1 MMSERRGVR
10 SGFSRFWERARNE
23 PGLTRNLVV
32 IAVLIALGSAVG
44 GYFLSHQRFN
54 PPWENKYSVYA
65 TFEEASAV
73 SPGNGQEVRIAGVNV
88 GDIRSASVS
97 QDGEAVLEM
106 RIDHNHAVYD
116 NATAVLRPKSPL
128 NEMYIEL
135 DPGTPSGEKLSDG
148 DRLPIAN
155 SQRPIQVDE
164 VFAHLDKN
172 TRAALTSL
180 LSESDVALANAPES
194 LPSGLGELNGVL
206 GDLRP
211 VVTQLSERRGTLAEL
226 VTALSRIS
234 DAVGRDDQRLAR
246 LANSLQRTLGTVAER
261 GRPLDE
267 SLAQLPD
274 LSRQLRSATSEVS
287 GLAEE
292 LDPALDSVK
301 AASDELPQSL
311 SRFRESVDELDGF
324 LDDARP
330 VLAKA
335 RPVVADLRPAV
346 SDLNHALGDLSPITQ
361 RLDPVTSGLL
371 PYLNDLGA
379 YVNNTNSVLSMRD
392 ANRGI
397 LRGQVNVSPQSLPL
411 PSLGGAPT
419 PR

>member
-1 MMSERRGVR
+1 MSERRGA
-10 SGFSRFWERARNE
+10 GGGPSRFWERARNE
-23 PGLTRNLVV
+23 PGLGRNLVV
-32 IAVLIALGSAVG
+32 IAVLVALGSAVG
-44 GYFLSHQRFN
+44 GYFLSNQRFN

-65 TFEEASAV
+65 TFDEAPAI
-73 SPGNGQEVRIAGVNV
+73 SPGNGQEVRIAGVSV
-88 GDIRSASVS
+88 GDIRSSSVS
-97 QDGEAVLEM
+97 QDGKAVLEL

-116 NATAVLRPKSPL
+116 NAAVVLRPKSPL

-135 DPGTPSGEKLSDG
+135 DPGSPPADELGEG
-148 DRLPIAN
+148 ERLPLAN
-155 SQRPIQVDE
+155 TRRPIQVDE
-164 VFAHLDKN
+164 VLAHLDDN
-172 TRAALTSL
+172 TRSALTTL
-180 LSESDVALANAPES
+180 LSESDVALANAPKT
-194 LPSGLGELNGVL
+194 LPRGLDELNGVL

-211 VVTQLSERRGTLAEL
+211 VAEQLNQRRGTLAEL
-226 VTALSRIS
+226 VTALSDIS
-234 DAVGRDDQRLAR
+234 DAVGRDDQRLVR
-246 LANSLQRTLGTVAER
+246 LADSLQRTLGTVAER

-267 SLAQLPD
+267 SLAQLPG
-274 LSRQLRSATSEVS
+274 LSRQLRSATTEVS
-287 GLAEE
+287 GLAGE

-301 AASDELPQSL
+301 AASDGLPKSL
-311 SRFRESVDELDGF
+311 SRFRESVGELDGF

-346 SDLNHALGDLSPITQ
+346 ADLNHALGDLSPIAQ

-379 YVNNTNSVLSMRD
+379 YVNNTNSVLSMTD